1 MLRLLLALVLF
12 AAAPPREGVSVS
24 GKVSVGKEAKKKIF
38 VVKYTG
44 PEVEKR
50 KTPSPSFAVVWLK
63 GAPKGKVETSKIEI
77 LQQGLEFRPRVA
89 AITTGSTVEF
99 PNGDELFHNVCSL
112 SPGNDFDMGKYP
124 KGDPD
129 HFRTFRKR
137 GRIDVRCKI
146 HDHMRAFIHVFD
158 HPYFAVAAEDGS
170 YSIANVPPGKYT
182 LVAWKED
189 YEELEREI
197 EVKSEGLKIDLEIAQ
212 SGEKPAAPSLIAG
225 CCSAR

>member
-12 AAAPPREGVSVS
+12 AAPARDGVTVS
-24 GKVSVGKEAKKKIF
+24 GKVTVGKEAKKKVF

-50 KTPSPSFAVVWLK
+50 KKPSPSPAVVWLK
-63 GAPKGKVETSKIEI
+63 GAPKGKVEASKVQV
-77 LQQGLEFRPRVA
+77 LQEGLEFRPRVA
-89 AITTGSTVEF
+89 AVAAGSTVEF
-99 PNGDELFHNVCSL
+99 PNGDDLFHNVFSL

-129 HFRTFRKR
+129 HFRTFRRK

-146 HDHMRAFIHVFD
+146 HDHMRGFIHVFD

-170 YSIANVPPGKYT
+170 FSIANVPPGKYT

-189 YEELEREI
+189 YEELEREVD
-197 EVKSEGLKIDLEIAQ
+197 VKAEGLKIDLEVAQ
-212 SGEKPAAPSLIAG
+212 CGEKPAPPSQIAG
-225 CCSAR
+225 CCGAR